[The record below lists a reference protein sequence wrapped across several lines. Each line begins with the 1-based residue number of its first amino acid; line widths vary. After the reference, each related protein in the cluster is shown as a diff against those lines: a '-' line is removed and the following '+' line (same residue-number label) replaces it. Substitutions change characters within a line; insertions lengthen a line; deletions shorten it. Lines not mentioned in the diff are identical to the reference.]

1 MFYTKIGRSNRGSM
15 FKVILVASG
24 KGGTGKTSMTANVAA
39 ALAQKGH
46 KTLVVDADVGLR
58 NLDIVLG
65 MSDLVV
71 FSFADVALGIV
82 SLEQAAAKH
91 HDLDNLYLLTAPI
104 ELPKLDEDKITN
116 IITEAQ
122 NQGFEYVIID
132 SPAGLGDE
140 IKLFACISTQAIVV
154 TMPDTASVR
163 GAERVA
169 RLLEQENIMRIRIV
183 VNRVRP
189 SLIRQGV
196 MGNID
201 DIMDEV
207 GIPLLGV
214 VPEDENVISY
224 GSNGKC
230 LIKHKKGGAS
240 TAFCNIAQRIDG
252 VRLPIMRI

>member
-116 IITEAQ
+116 IITEAR

-189 SLIRQGV
+189 SLIRQGI

>member
-1 MFYTKIGRSNRGSM
+1 M

-24 KGGTGKTSMTANVAA
+24 KGGTGKTSITANVAS
-39 ALAQKGH
+39 ALSMKGH
-46 KTLVVDADVGLR
+46 KTLVIDADVGLR

-104 ELPKLDEDKITN
+104 ELPKLDEDKIIN
-116 IITEAQ
+116 IITEAES
-122 NQGFEYVIID
+122 QGFEYVIID
-132 SPAGLGDE
+132 SPAGLGGE
-140 IKLFACISTQAIVV
+140 IKLFACVSTQAVVV

-169 RLLEQENIMRIRIV
+169 RMLEQENIMRIRIV

-189 SLIRQGV
+189 SLIRQGI

-201 DIMDEV
+201 DIMDEI
-207 GIPLLGV
+207 GIPLLGI
-214 VPEDENVISY
+214 VPEDENVISC

-230 LIKHKKGGAS
+230 LVKHRKGGAS
-240 TAFCNIAQRIDG
+240 TAFYNIAQRIDG

>member
-189 SLIRQGV
+189 SLIRQGI

-240 TAFCNIAQRIDG
+240 TAFYNIAQRIDG

>member
-189 SLIRQGV
+189 SLIRQGI

>member
-1 MFYTKIGRSNRGSM
+1 MFYTKIKRSNRGSM

-24 KGGTGKTSMTANVAA
+24 KGGTGKTSVAANVAA

-46 KTLVVDADVGLR
+46 KTLVIDSDVGLR

-71 FSFADVALGIV
+71 FSFADVALGVV

-91 HDLDNLYLLTAPI
+91 HELENLYLLTAPI
-104 ELPKLDEDKITN
+104 ELPELDENKIAD
-116 IITEAQ
+116 IITQ
-122 NQGFEYVIID
+122 SKNLGFEYVIID

-140 IKLFACISTQAIVV
+140 VKLFACVSTQAIVV

-189 SLIRQGV
+189 SLIRQGI

-201 DIMDEV
+201 DIMDEI
-207 GIPLLGV
+207 GLPLLGI

-224 GSNGKC
+224 GSNGRC
-230 LIKHKKGGAS
+230 LIYKKSGAS
-240 TAFCNIAQRIDG
+240 TAFCNIAQRING

>member
-1 MFYTKIGRSNRGSM
+1 M

-24 KGGTGKTSMTANVAA
+24 KGGTGKSSVTANVAA

-46 KTLVVDADVGLR
+46 KTLVIDADVGLR
-58 NLDIVLG
+58 NLDIILG

-71 FSFADVALGIV
+71 FSFADVALNMV
-82 SLEQAAAKH
+82 TLEQAAAKH
-91 HDLDNLYLLTAPI
+91 HSLDNLYLLTAPI
-104 ELPKLDEDKITN
+104 ELAKLDEDKIAN
-116 IITEAQ
+116 IITQAQ
-122 NQGFEYVIID
+122 SQGFEYIIID

-140 IKLFACISTQAIVV
+140 IKLFACVSTQAIIV
-154 TMPDTASVR
+154 TMPDTASIR

-183 VNRVRP
+183 VNRIRP
-189 SLIRQGV
+189 SLIRQGI

-201 DIMDEV
+201 DIMDEI
-207 GIPLLGV
+207 GLPLLGI
-214 VPEDENVISY
+214 VPEDENVISC

-230 LIKHKKGGAS
+230 LITNKKGGAS

>member
-71 FSFADVALGIV
+71 FSFADVALGII

-154 TMPDTASVR
+154 TMPDMASVR

-240 TAFCNIAQRIDG
+240 TAFYNIAQRIDG

>member
-1 MFYTKIGRSNRGSM
+1 M

-132 SPAGLGDE
+132 SPCG
-140 IKLFACISTQAIVV
+140 F
-154 TMPDTASVR
+154 R
-163 GAERVA
+163 
-169 RLLEQENIMRIRIV
+169 
-183 VNRVRP
+183 
-189 SLIRQGV
+189 
-196 MGNID
+196 
-201 DIMDEV
+201 
-207 GIPLLGV
+207 
-214 VPEDENVISY
+214 
-224 GSNGKC
+224 
-230 LIKHKKGGAS
+230 
-240 TAFCNIAQRIDG
+240 
-252 VRLPIMRI
+252 

>member
-122 NQGFEYVIID
+122 NQGFEHVIID

-189 SLIRQGV
+189 SLIRQGI

>member
-1 MFYTKIGRSNRGSM
+1 M

-189 SLIRQGV
+189 SLIRQGI

>member
-240 TAFCNIAQRIDG
+240 TAFYNIAQRIDG

>member
-1 MFYTKIGRSNRGSM
+1 MFYTKTGRSNRGSM

-189 SLIRQGV
+189 SLIRQGI

>member
-1 MFYTKIGRSNRGSM
+1 
-15 FKVILVASG
+15 
-24 KGGTGKTSMTANVAA
+24 
-39 ALAQKGH
+39 
-46 KTLVVDADVGLR
+46 
-58 NLDIVLG
+58 
-65 MSDLVV
+65 
-71 FSFADVALGIV
+71 
-82 SLEQAAAKH
+82 
-91 HDLDNLYLLTAPI
+91 
-104 ELPKLDEDKITN
+104 
-116 IITEAQ
+116 
-122 NQGFEYVIID
+122 
-132 SPAGLGDE
+132 
-140 IKLFACISTQAIVV
+140 
-154 TMPDTASVR
+154 MPDTASVR

-189 SLIRQGV
+189 SLIRQGI

>member
-46 KTLVVDADVGLR
+46 KTLVVDSDVGLR

-240 TAFCNIAQRIDG
+240 TAFYNIAQRIDG